1 MAAASFSITNGISR
15 NLLKPGIISLRKHIQ
30 SELND
35 LRRAPILLIASSS
48 SSESMNLKTVSD
60 SCQLIKF
67 TFGQQ
72 FGLRTVPTVVS
83 SAFPTKESLQETLEL
98 MRRTGASTVVSVGS
112 GAAMDLAKAVQTN
125 HGEKSN
131 SGVNNNRLILVP
143 TTYGGVLAAGS
154 SHSLLLDNDNE
165 TLVPYPR
172 NYQNIDIGNIPA
184 ITTSTTVST
193 LDYNN
198 YMEPV
203 NDAKFDELLYA
214 VSAILLDSGLRKSS
228 HPTLSMLL
236 QKTIDLISLRNNNSW
251 SDNTNFLEA
260 NTSTLSESMP
270 LITNLLYQSAGLL
283 SCGLGSGD
291 FEDDDRSISI
301 ALGSSLIPTIFP
313 ETHPLSFIGG
323 LVPGLCH
330 YHSHIS
336 TRDQS
341 NANVNKQLKKLVEL
355 LQQRPSEGG
364 MNPPPSLETRD
375 ESLTGFSIPDMALSH
390 IQSNQ
395 AVWEPF
401 DVPDDVLM
409 NVLQHSLKEQ

>member
-1 MAAASFSITNGISR
+1 MAAAPFSITNGISR
-15 NLLKPGIISLRKHIQ
+15 NLLKPGIISLRTHIQ
-30 SELND
+30 SELSD
-35 LRRAPILLIASSS
+35 LRRAPILLITSRSQSSP
-48 SSESMNLKTVSD
+48 NLKTVSD
-60 SCQLIKF
+60 SCQLIQF

-72 FGLRTVPTVVS
+72 FCLRTVPTVIS

-112 GAAMDLAKAVQTN
+112 GAAMDLAKAVQAN
-125 HGEKSN
+125 HEEKRN
-131 SGVNNNRLILVP
+131 NGVNNNRLILVP

-154 SHSLLLDNDNE
+154 SHSLLLDNENE

-172 NYQNIDIGNIPA
+172 NNQNIDTGNIPA
-184 ITTSTTVST
+184 ITTVST
-193 LDYNN
+193 LDYNK

-214 VSAILLDSGLRKSS
+214 VSAILLDSGLRKRS

-251 SDNTNFLEA
+251 SDNTNCSEA
-260 NTSTLSESMP
+260 TTTTLSEAMP

-283 SCGLGSGD
+283 SCGIGAGD
-291 FEDDDRSISI
+291 FEEDDRSITI

-313 ETHPLSFIGG
+313 ETHPLSFIAG
-323 LVPGLCH
+323 LIPGLCH
-330 YHSHIS
+330 YHSDIS

-341 NANVNKQLKKLVEL
+341 NTDVKKRLQKLVEL
-355 LQQRPSEGG
+355 LQQRPPEGG

-375 ESLTGFSIPDMALSH
+375 ESLKGFSIPDMALSH

-409 NVLQHSLKEQ
+409 NVLQHSLK